1 MPPAEKRKTTRR
13 ALRYPAMIEPD
24 DGSAL
29 IRCELCDAS
38 QVGAHLNVDDPHG
51 VPEEFTLLLGYDGT
65 ARRRC
70 KVKWRSDSEI
80 GVEFRK
86 MPQAASPSRPKATHP
101 ADSADADDSFDIDSL
116 SSR

>member
-38 QVGAHLNVDDPHG
+38 EVGAQLHVNDPNG

-70 KVKWRSDSEI
+70 KVKWRTDCEI
-80 GVEFRK
+80 GVEFKK
-86 MPQAASPSRPKATHP
+86 MPQPTASRRTET
-101 ADSADADDSFDIDSL
+101 ADSAEADDTFDIESL
-116 SSR
+116 SSS